1 MQTDNSYAEF
11 EKDIKELEKLLV
23 KQAEGLQELKGQRI
37 AALEQVK
44 DDHRRQGQREPE
56 CKRGQ
61 EAHGRITAWR
71 RAFRIAPSGNP
82 QGVPP
87 RSSEPAHRTS
97 NASSRSR
104 LPTHPS
110 EAEAAS

>member
-44 DDHRRQGQREPE
+44 DIE
-56 CKRGQ
+56 
-61 EAHGRITAWR
+61 ISW
-71 RAFRIAPSGNP
+71 
-82 QGVPP
+82 
-87 RSSEPAHRTS
+87 
-97 NASSRSR
+97 
-104 LPTHPS
+104 
-110 EAEAAS
+110 EAEKSKIHKITQDENFLNQEKARRT